1 MAPAMLAA
9 VLFTLTGMVCLG
21 LVVAGI
27 PGGWILVG
35 VAAVM
40 ELTDAAWLGPE
51 ATSFGWGWIVSAV
64 VVLGIGEAIEF
75 ASGLAGAKAGGASRK
90 GMVGAV
96 AGGFLG
102 AILGTFLLPVPVLG
116 TLVGAFGGTF
126 LGALAGEMSGAE
138 GRTARESMKPALAA
152 TAARALGLAAKIGL
166 TVFVWIGLSVAI
178 FGG

>member
-1 MAPAMLAA
+1 MAPALLAA
-9 VLFTLTGMVCLG
+9 LLFTLAGVVCLG

-35 VAAVM
+35 VAALM
-40 ELTDAAWLGPE
+40 ELLDAAWLGPD
-51 ATSFGWGWIVSAV
+51 ATSFGWGWIAFGAL
-64 VVLGIGEAIEF
+64 VLGIGEIIEF

-90 GMVGAV
+90 GMLGAV

-102 AILGTFLLPVPVLG
+102 AILGTFLLPIPVIG

-126 LGALAGEMSGAE
+126 LGALVAEMSGAE
-138 GRTARESMKPALAA
+138 GRTARASMKPALAA

-166 TVFVWIGLSVAI
+166 TVFVWIGLSAVA